1 MLVESRA
8 WVSLRDVSGK
18 NWCDNMMKRKGNI
31 MASKSLGRL
40 NGLRH
45 PRWRYRKR
53 SQDCGEKR

>member
-31 MASKSLGRL
+31 MASKSLG
-40 NGLRH
+40 
-45 PRWRYRKR
+45 
-53 SQDCGEKR
+53 